1 MRMPID
7 EIVLPETKPETEWV
21 NGRPLQKVSP
31 KRKHSRMQMRLGV
44 ALDAWAQGRGEVG
57 PEWRFRVAP
66 AGGPRRPLVPDLA
79 YVSYERMRGYDGDE
93 LEAPPFAPDVAV
105 EILSP
110 GERASDVSDKIAVY
124 LSAGASLV
132 IVVDPR
138 RRTVKLHDGE
148 GTTRLHEGDV
158 LTHAA
163 LPGFALDL
171 TRLFAALVLPDG

>member
-7 EIVLPETKPETEWV
+7 EIILPETEPETEWV

-31 KRKHSRMQMRLGV
+31 KRRHSRMQMRLGV
-44 ALDAWAQGRGEVG
+44 ALDAWAEGRGEVG
-57 PEWRFRVAP
+57 PEWRFRIAP

-79 YVSYERMRGYDGDE
+79 YVSYERMRGYDSEE

-110 GERASDVSDKIAVY
+110 GEPASDLADKIAVY
-124 LSAGASLV
+124 LSAGTALV

-138 RRTVKLHDGE
+138 RRTVKLHDSQGVS
-148 GTTRLHEGDV
+148 RLHERDV

-163 LPGFALDL
+163 LPGFSLELA
-171 TRLFAALVLPDG
+171 RLFAALALPL